1 MITFITAIVLLVLG
15 YVFYGKFVESV
26 FKPDANRATPAYTHA
41 DGIDFVPMNSNRNS
55 LIQVLNIA
63 GVGPIFGPILG
74 ALYGPVAFIWI
85 VVGAIF
91 AGAVHDYLTG
101 MISMRY
107 GGAHLPALAS
117 RFLGKSFSHVVN
129 FFTVLL
135 LLLVGTVFVSA
146 PASMINDLI
155 GSDLNVLTF
164 IIFAIFI
171 YYIIATILPIDK
183 IIGKIYPVLGLLL
196 LLSAVGVAIGMFMYG
211 NPIPEL
217 TLTNLHPKD
226 IPYYPVI
233 FLTISCGA
241 LSGFHA
247 TQSPII
253 ARTIKN
259 EKSGRKI
266 FYGMMIVEGVIA
278 MVWAAAAMSL
288 VSGEG
293 LSALLANEGLPAVV
307 NKIATVFLGTIGGT
321 IAILGVIVLPI
332 TSGDTSFRA
341 ARMIIADYLKI
352 DQKALK
358 NRFMIAIPLFVIAF
372 VLTKID
378 FQLLWRYFSWAN
390 QSIAAIALWVGTVY
404 LYQRKTL
411 YIIALVPA
419 FFITSVLG
427 SYLFYDPTIGF
438 GLDIVTSDII
448 GIVIAILIT
457 ILFFVVMRK
466 NKGLPKTEY
475 YVLESGTVSPKHKY
489 VLVAENS
496 EPL

>member
-1 MITFITAIVLLVLG
+1 
-15 YVFYGKFVESV
+15 
-26 FKPDANRATPAYTHA
+26 
-41 DGIDFVPMNSNRNS
+41 
-55 LIQVLNIA
+55 
-63 GVGPIFGPILG
+63 
-74 ALYGPVAFIWI
+74 
-85 VVGAIF
+85 
-91 AGAVHDYLTG
+91 
-101 MISMRY
+101 
-107 GGAHLPALAS
+107 
-117 RFLGKSFSHVVN
+117 
-129 FFTVLL
+129 
-135 LLLVGTVFVSA
+135 
-146 PASMINDLI
+146 MINDLI
-155 GSDLNVLTF
+155 GSDLNMLTLIVL
-164 IIFAIFI
+164 AIFI

-183 IIGKIYPVLGLLL
+183 IIGEIYPMLGLLL
-196 LLSAVGVAIGMFMYG
+196 LLNAVGVAIGMFMYG

-217 TLTNLHPKD
+217 TLTNLHHKD

-259 EKSGRKI
+259 EKDGRKV

-293 LSALLANEGLPAVV
+293 LSVLLANEGIPGVV

-321 IAILGVIVLPI
+321 IAVLWVIVIPI

-378 FQLLWRYFSWAN
+378 FQLL
-390 QSIAAIALWVGTVY
+390 
-404 LYQRKTL
+404 
-411 YIIALVPA
+411 
-419 FFITSVLG
+419 
-427 SYLFYDPTIGF
+427 
-438 GLDIVTSDII
+438 
-448 GIVIAILIT
+448 
-457 ILFFVVMRK
+457 
-466 NKGLPKTEY
+466 
-475 YVLESGTVSPKHKY
+475 
-489 VLVAENS
+489 
-496 EPL
+496 